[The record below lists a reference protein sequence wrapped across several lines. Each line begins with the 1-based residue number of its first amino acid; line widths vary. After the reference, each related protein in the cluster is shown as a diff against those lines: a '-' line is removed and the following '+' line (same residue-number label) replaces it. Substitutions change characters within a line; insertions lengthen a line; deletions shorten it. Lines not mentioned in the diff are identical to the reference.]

1 MGGQRSA
8 QTVTQT
14 SQQRVQAATNAG
26 WQLRQKGIT
35 AGEGQHDA
43 ELDSWLARRF
53 GAGASGGARDK
64 PAEEGPPPEGVV
76 RAGDSPRTASWR
88 ATVAQLQPH
97 RSKSRALSQSRQRSE
112 SPGLD
117 SWIARRNQVKGTDDV
132 ATSKEPKAH
141 RASSLPPKRSE
152 FINSASDRGIKP
164 SSPLVGPA
172 SAMEALRMGLQLDS
186 LKGDGRTW
194 AEILEDEQATQEDE
208 KDADEDLF
216 KTLQQ
221 EEKKRLAQAE
231 LT

>member
-8 QTVTQT
+8 QMVTQA
-14 SQQRVQAATNAG
+14 SQQRVQGATAAG
-26 WQLRQKGIT
+26 WALRQKGIT
-35 AGEGQHDA
+35 AGDGNHDP

-53 GAGASGGARDK
+53 GGPLPK
-64 PAEEGPPPEGVV
+64 QTEEALPEGVV

-88 ATVAQLQPH
+88 ATVAQLQPA
-97 RSKSRALSQSRQRSE
+97 RSKSRALSQSGRQRSE
-112 SPGLD
+112 SPSLD
-117 SWIARRNQVKGTDDV
+117 NWIARRNQVKGSEEA
-132 ATSKEPKAH
+132 ATSKEPKA
-141 RASSLPPKRSE
+141 RRVSSLPPKRSE
-152 FINSASDRGIKP
+152 FISSASDREFKP
-164 SSPLVGPA
+164 SSPPLVPA

-194 AEILEDEQATQEDE
+194 AEILEDEQATQEEE